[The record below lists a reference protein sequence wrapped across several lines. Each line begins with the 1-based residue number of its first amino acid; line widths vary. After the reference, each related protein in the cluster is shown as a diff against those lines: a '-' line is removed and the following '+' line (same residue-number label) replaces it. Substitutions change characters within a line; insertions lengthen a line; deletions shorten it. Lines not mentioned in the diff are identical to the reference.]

1 MKVASTQEDYMTAY
15 VIEQL
20 KKLGYYDVE
29 GKSLYKLT
37 ATLSRLRAMN
47 S

>member
-15 VIEQL
+15 VVEQL
-20 KKLGYYDVE
+20 NKLGYYDVE

-37 ATLSRLRAMN
+37 ATLTMVRAMN